1 MAIKLVLVASLLSTQ
16 HYGLR
21 TKTSWLGNRTPE
33 ARTLTITPPIYHT
46 RGKNANHYTTDV
58 VFSMVKEKKKDKTLR
73 VIASQLMS
81 GVAGM
86 LV

>member
-1 MAIKLVLVASLLSTQ
+1 L
-16 HYGLR
+16 
-21 TKTSWLGNRTPE
+21 
-33 ARTLTITPPIYHT
+33 PPIYHT

-81 GVAGM
+81 GVA
-86 LV
+86 